1 MGNREMEG
9 KEVTGTLLKKT
20 TRKGKRIRDAFHVVL
35 QVANMWL
42 QWGKTTDGMPTE
54 ATADIDQWT
63 VKTSKKGKGTLQKK
77 MTKREED
84 KRKGHSMFP
93 CKLQTCGYSGEKA
106 TD

>member
-42 QWGKTTDGMPTE
+42 
-54 ATADIDQWT
+54 
-63 VKTSKKGKGTLQKK
+63 
-77 MTKREED
+77 
-84 KRKGHSMFP
+84 
-93 CKLQTCGYSGEKA
+93 
-106 TD
+106 